1 VAQDGGKHFRRYVS
15 SWRKHCRDGHQT
27 NAVIGNQMPP
37 LRIRSSIASSRDMP
51 NRDRRNEVLVAR
63 RQARR
68 SAVHRGGVLVDA
80 LLRLLSSAVTVRAS
94 WLRACSS
101 GSREKNNCAKVG
113 PASSRSRICVRQ
125 ARAIACA
132 PRRLM
137 LETFAMEDRP
147 PCQGKIGDPN
157 RAETPLCQSA
167 SAGSHRRALHA
178 AASA

>member
-1 VAQDGGKHFRRYVS
+1 
-15 SWRKHCRDGHQT
+15 
-27 NAVIGNQMPP
+27 

-132 PRRLM
+132 TRRLTLEIISPWKPPPPGAKKTVTSSRPTPGRFDGCRHAPITSPM
-137 LETFAMEDRP
+137 LVPRGFLRRP
-147 PCQGKIGDPN
+147 RLVDLARCQPVAA
-157 RAETPLCQSA
+157 RA
-167 SAGSHRRALHA
+167 
-178 AASA
+178 